1 MGRHLLLGVGR
12 GLLPALGLLVAA
24 VPTVET
30 QSKRPRLELIT
41 AIDTTPIRA
50 GASVRLLLK
59 VRLPAG
65 VHVQSDKPRDPS
77 LIPTVLT
84 VKPPAGLTLDRI
96 VYPPSTDLAQAG
108 RAQPLAVFGS
118 EFAIEVQLSLAAGA
132 PTGEFTVP
140 AALRYQ
146 ACDASVCYP
155 PARAE
160 VQWIL
165 RVEKS

>member
-1 MGRHLLLGVGR
+1 M
-12 GLLPALGLLVAA
+12 GLLVASVPA
-24 VPTVET
+24 VVA
-30 QSKRPRLELIT
+30 QSKRPRVELT
-41 AIDTTPIRA
+41 AAIDTTPIRP
-50 GASVRLLLK
+50 GTSVRLLLK

-96 VYPPSTDLAQAG
+96 VYPPPTDLAQAG
-108 RAQPLAVFGS
+108 RSQPLAVFGS
-118 EFAIEVQLSLAAGA
+118 EFTIETWLSLAAGA
-132 PTGEFTVP
+132 PTGEFIVP
-140 AALRYQ
+140 AQLRYQ

-160 VQWIL
+160 VQWTL

>member
-1 MGRHLLLGVGR
+1 MGGRLLL
-12 GLLPALGLLVAA
+12 ALSLVVA
-24 VPTVET
+24 TGSSVEV
-30 QSKRPRLELIT
+30 QAKRPRVELTT

-59 VRLPAG
+59 VRLPVG

-96 VYPPSTDLAQAG
+96 VYPPPTDLAQAG
-108 RAQPLAVFGS
+108 RSQPLAVFGS
-118 EFAIEVQLSLAAGA
+118 EFTIELQLSLAAGA
-132 PTGEFTVP
+132 PTGEFIVP
-140 AALRYQ
+140 AQLRYQ

-160 VQWIL
+160 VQWTL